1 MYGLKE
7 GTDVHF
13 LESLEVVQ
21 VCLGEFQVQIHF
33 AAPASVSMEGRF
45 IHQIAGG
52 GGQYRS

>member
-52 GGQYRS
+52 GQYRS